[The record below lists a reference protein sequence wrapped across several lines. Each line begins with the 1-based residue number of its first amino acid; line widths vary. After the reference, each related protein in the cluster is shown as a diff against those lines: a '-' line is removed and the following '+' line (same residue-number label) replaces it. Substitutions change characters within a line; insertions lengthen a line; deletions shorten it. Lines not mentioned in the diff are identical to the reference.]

1 MTSLSFRP
9 YLPKDAETLAALFTA
24 SIMVLVPEEYSPEQ
38 CAAWASAAEDV
49 PAFGKSL
56 EAMLTILVEAK
67 TLMKTEGDI
76 LGFAALKDKNRL
88 EMLYVAPDH
97 AGQGIGKALLG
108 VMEMLASKRGA
119 EAMLVDASEVARD
132 FFQHL
137 GYEMQARNT
146 VMRGEEWLVNTSM
159 KKTLVPISVK
169 PDA

>member
-1 MTSLSFRP
+1 MSLSFRP
-9 YLPKDAETLAALFTA
+9 YLPKDAETLASLFTA
-24 SIMVLVPEEYSPEQ
+24 SVMALGPEEYSPEQ

-56 EAMLTILVEAK
+56 EAMLTIFVERR
-67 TLMKTEGDI
+67 GDI

-97 AGQGIGKALLG
+97 AGLGIGKALLG
-108 VMEMLASKRGA
+108 VMEMLAAKRGA

-132 FFQHL
+132 FFQHM
-137 GYEMQARNT
+137 GYDSEARNT

-159 KKTLVPISVK
+159 KKTLAPISAK